1 MEMDE
6 AMTEPIF
13 FDGTASLARIVIS
26 VPIAYFAIILLIRLA
41 GKRSTSQMNNF
52 DWVVTVAMG
61 TLAASCMIQES
72 VTIAESMLAIG
83 SLLALQWAV
92 TKLIYHFPLV
102 SHVVKAEPALLVS
115 DGQLLQSTLRR
126 ERVNQDE
133 VFAAIRENGLSS
145 LDEVRW
151 VILETDA
158 TISVIAH
165 SKSRQTTSAMRGITG
180 FQPPTDQ
187 T

>member
-1 MEMDE
+1 MT
-6 AMTEPIF
+6 MTEPVF
-13 FDGTASLARIVIS
+13 FDGWASIVRIGIS
-26 VPIAYFAIILLIRLA
+26 VPIMYFAIILFIRLA

-61 TLAASCMIQES
+61 TLAASCMIQAS
-72 VTIAESMLAIG
+72 VTILDSLLAIG
-83 SLLALQWAV
+83 GLLVLQWIV
-92 TKLIYHFPLV
+92 TKLIYHFPWV

-115 DGQLLQSTLRR
+115 DGELLHGTLCR

-133 VFAAIRENGLSS
+133 VLAAVRENGLSS

-158 TISVIAH
+158 TISVIAR
-165 SKSRQTTSAMRGITG
+165 SEDNRSLSAMKGVGG
-180 FQPPTDQ
+180 FVFPHDQ
-187 T
+187 K

>member
-1 MEMDE
+1 MN
-6 AMTEPIF
+6 EPIF
-13 FDGTASLARIVIS
+13 FDGWASLARIAIS
-26 VPIAYFAIILLIRLA
+26 VPIVYFAIILFIRLA

-61 TLAASCMIQES
+61 TLAASCMIQKN
-72 VTIAESMLAIG
+72 VTIAESLLAIG
-83 SLLALQWAV
+83 SLLALQWTV
-92 TKLIYHFPLV
+92 TKLIYHFPTV

-115 DGQLLQSTLRR
+115 EGELLQGTLRR

-158 TISVIAH
+158 TISVIAR
-165 SKSRQTTSAMRGITG
+165 SDNRRSTSAMRGITG
-180 FQPPTDQ
+180 FSPPSGAT
-187 T
+187 